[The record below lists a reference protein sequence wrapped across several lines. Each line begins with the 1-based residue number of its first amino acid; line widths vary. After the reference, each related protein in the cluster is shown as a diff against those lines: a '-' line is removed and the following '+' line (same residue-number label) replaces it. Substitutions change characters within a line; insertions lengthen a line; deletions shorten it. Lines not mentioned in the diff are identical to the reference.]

1 LTSGE
6 RPATLA
12 LALNDLPLA
21 LHSSSPS
28 ELKARLEADRR
39 GAPYLLYRP
48 HADEQRILELTA
60 QLERATI
67 GRQEACDVALPED
80 PSVSR
85 VHAVLDRIGEEWTLV
100 DDGSSR
106 NGSFVNGQRVHGR
119 QRLRDG
125 DLVRVGDTLIAFRA
139 AREGEQPASADT
151 VPAMA
156 SAIVV
161 SNAQRRVLVALCRPF
176 ADAGFAALPSN
187 ADIAEELFLSTETV
201 KSHLHALFQAF
212 DLDEVPPQQK
222 RARLAASALE
232 QGVVTL
238 VDLTAV

>member
-1 LTSGE
+1 LHE
-6 RPATLA
+6 
-12 LALNDLPLA
+12 LPLA

-28 ELKARLEADRR
+28 ELQLRLEADRR
-39 GAPYLLYRP
+39 GVPYLLYRP
-48 HADEQRILELTA
+48 HADEQRILELGPA
-60 QLERATI
+60 LERVTI

-85 VHAVLDRIGEEWTLV
+85 VHAVLDRIGNEWTLV

-125 DLVRVGDTLIAFRA
+125 DLVRVGDTLIAFRFTQV
-139 AREGEQPASADT
+139 RASADT
-151 VPAMA
+151 VPAI
-156 SAIVV
+156 SAQIFV
-161 SNAQRRVLVALCRPF
+161 SNAQRRVLIALCRPF
-176 ADAGFAALPSN
+176 AGAGFAALPSN
-187 ADIAEELFLSTETV
+187 GVIADELCLSAETV

-212 DLDEVPPQQK
+212 GLDDVPPQQK
-222 RARLAASALE
+222 RARLAATALE

-238 VDLTAV
+238 LDLTGVPG

>member
-1 LTSGE
+1 MNE
-6 RPATLA
+6 
-12 LALNDLPLA
+12 LPLA
-21 LHSSSPS
+21 LHSSSPAD
-28 ELKARLEADRR
+28 LKARLEADRS
-39 GAPYLLYRP
+39 GLPYLLYRP
-48 HADEQRILELTA
+48 HEDQQRIVALGPA
-60 QLERATI
+60 LERITI

-85 VHAVLDRIGEEWTLV
+85 VHAVLERIGAEWTLV

-125 DLVRVGDTLIAFRA
+125 DLVRVGDTLIAFRFTT
-139 AREGEQPASADT
+139 RDGTSADT
-151 VPAMA
+151 VPAL
-156 SAIVV
+156 SAQIAI
-161 SNAQRRVLVALCRPF
+161 SAAQRRVLVALCRPY

-187 ADIAEELFLSTETV
+187 ADIADELCLSAETV

-212 DLDEVPPQQK
+212 GLDDVAPQQK
-222 RARLAASALE
+222 RARLASTALE

-238 VDLTAV
+238 LDLTAVAG

>member
-1 LTSGE
+1 M
-6 RPATLA
+6 
-12 LALNDLPLA
+12 
-21 LHSSSPS
+21 
-28 ELKARLEADRR
+28 
-39 GAPYLLYRP
+39 
-48 HADEQRILELTA
+48 
-60 QLERATI
+60 
-67 GRQEACDVALPED
+67 
-80 PSVSR
+80 
-85 VHAVLDRIGEEWTLV
+85 LDRIGDEWTLV

-139 AREGEQPASADT
+139 ARERERPASADT
-151 VPAMA
+151 VPAIA
-156 SAIVV
+156 SPIVV
-161 SNAQRRVLVALCRPF
+161 STAQRRVLVALCRPF

-187 ADIAEELFLSTETV
+187 ADIAEELFLSAETV

-222 RARLAASALE
+222 RARLAATALE
-232 QGVVTL
+232 HGVVTL

>member
-1 LTSGE
+1 
-6 RPATLA
+6 
-12 LALNDLPLA
+12 LNDLPLA

-39 GAPYLLYRP
+39 GTPYLLYRP
-48 HADEQRILELTA
+48 HEDEQRILELA
-60 QLERATI
+60 PELERATI

-85 VHAVLDRIGEEWTLV
+85 VHAVLDRIGDEWTLV

-139 AREGEQPASADT
+139 VREQAQPASADT
-151 VPAMA
+151 VPALR
-156 SAIVV
+156 SPIVI
-161 SNAQRRVLVALCRPF
+161 STAQRRVLVSLCRPF

-187 ADIAEELFLSTETV
+187 ADIAEELFLSAETV
-201 KSHLHALFQAF
+201 KSHLHALFHAF
-212 DLDEVPPQQK
+212 DLDDVPPQQK
-222 RARLAASALE
+222 RARLASTALE

-238 VDLTAV
+238 VDLTV